1 MMQIGLIVVVAIV
14 LAACWFGFK
23 HLKAVYERQSLLS
36 SRIVFLESLLQDDEP
51 ASAAPAYSSSSAA
64 AAGVANP
71 QEGPK
76 QKNEDTPEE
85 NDKQNKQD

>member
-14 LAACWFGFK
+14 LAACWFGYK

-51 ASAAPAYSSSSAA
+51 SNPAKRPEEPKTDDAVDA
-64 AAGVANP
+64 KGKDKEDKA
-71 QEGPK
+71 EK
-76 QKNEDTPEE
+76 QK
-85 NDKQNKQD
+85 

>member
-1 MMQIGLIVVVAIV
+1 MQIGLIVVVAIV

-51 ASAAPAYSSSSAA
+51 ASAAPASSSAA
-64 AAGVANP
+64 AGVSKP
-71 QEGPK
+71 QERPT
-76 QKNEDTPEE
+76 QKNEDTSEE
-85 NDKQNKQD
+85 HDKHDKQDKQD

>member
-51 ASAAPAYSSSSAA
+51 STSNPA
-64 AAGVANP
+64 
-71 QEGPK
+71 K
-76 QKNEDTPEE
+76 RPEE
-85 NDKQNKQD
+85 SKTDDAVDAKGKDKEDKGAKAEKQE

>member
-1 MMQIGLIVVVAIV
+1 MQIGLIVVVAIV

-51 ASAAPAYSSSSAA
+51 S
-64 AAGVANP
+64 NP
-71 QEGPK
+71 VK
-76 QKNEDTPEE
+76 QPEE
-85 NDKQNKQD
+85 PKSNDAVDAKGKDKADKATKQE